1 MKIASTAKRIFDRQ
15 CKKTFATKSAISR
28 PEQTQQNCISI
39 RSFRGARTCDPG
51 AYRTGCSVGG
61 RSESSASFGASTILG
76 RRIVKVEPRPG
87 SLSTVMSPPII
98 WQTTFWTSRPSGDS
112 PEKQALRENDCPA
125 MRQSSANT
133 DVVPGIGKESCHHG
147 IARHACRLRSKHWA
161 LPVLIAKAHPRP
173 NRQ

>member
-1 MKIASTAKRIFDRQ
+1 MWPQSRYRGRQRVSSGDEVPHIFYMKIASTAKRIFDRQ

-98 WQTTFWTSRPSGDS
+98 WQTTFWTSRPSGNFTG
-112 PEKQALRENDCPA
+112 K
-125 MRQSSANT
+125 T
-133 DVVPGIGKESCHHG
+133 GVPRK
-147 IARHACRLRSKHWA
+147 
-161 LPVLIAKAHPRP
+161 
-173 NRQ
+173 